1 MSPSIVPTS
10 SVSKTLQEE
19 IQVACLPSGLRVMFC
34 PKPGF
39 KKKYACY
46 STFYGSVDNEFIA
59 PDGRKVRVPDGIAHF
74 LEHTLFEMEEGNVS
88 DFFARNGAYN
98 NAATSFTTTTYL
110 FASTE
115 RFYDNLELLI
125 RFVENPLF
133 RQERVDKERGII
145 EQEIK
150 GYEDSPHWVSYM
162 GLLENLF
169 VKHPHRI
176 DIAGT
181 VESIGEIDADL
192 LARCYETF
200 YNPSNMILF
209 FIGDLVPGELFDFV
223 LTHSR
228 SASSGN
234 GAAEIERIY
243 PDEPARVH
251 RLESRKRMPVAL
263 PKLLLGFKEV
273 DTPTSGR
280 PLVAQELV
288 SSLALEILFGH
299 SSDLYRDLYEEQLI
313 MEDFGAS
320 YTIGA
325 GVGYGVVGGETPDP
339 DRLRD
344 ALLGRA
350 SALRRGGIEQEDFE
364 REKRRFLGHFI
375 ASFNS
380 LEYIASNFTHYR
392 FYDFDLFEAVD
403 LIAGVDQSAV
413 ETRLAEFLEPERHAS
428 FIVEPEGE
436 DHRAPAI

>member
-1 MSPSIVPTS
+1 MSSSIVPTS

-19 IQVACLPSGLRVMFC
+19 VQAARLPSGLRVMFC

-46 STFYGSVDNEFIA
+46 STFYGSVDNQFIA
-59 PDGRKVRVPDGIAHF
+59 PGGEKVRVPDGIAHF
-74 LEHTLFEMEEGNVS
+74 LEHTLFEMEEANVS
-88 DFFARNGAYN
+88 DLFARNGAYN

-110 FASTE
+110 FASTD

-133 RQERVDKERGII
+133 RQDRVDKERGII

-150 GYEDSPHWVSYM
+150 GYEDSPQWVSYM

-169 VKHPHRI
+169 VNHPHRI

-181 VESIGEIDADL
+181 VESIGEIDVDSL
-192 LARCYETF
+192 QRCYDTF
-200 YNPSNMILF
+200 YNPSNMVLF
-209 FIGDLVPGELFDFV
+209 FVGDLDPDELFDFV

-228 SASSGN
+228 TRSPRGGN
-234 GAAEIERIY
+234 DSREIDRIY
-243 PDEPARVH
+243 PEEPTHVH
-251 RLESRKRMPVAL
+251 RQETRKRMAVAL

-273 DTPTSGR
+273 GVPQSGKAF
-280 PLVAQELV
+280 VEQELV

-299 SSDLYRDLYEEQLI
+299 SGDLYRELYEQQLV
-313 MEDFGAS
+313 MDDFGAS
-320 YTIGA
+320 YNSGA
-325 GVGYGVVGGETPDP
+325 GVAYGLLGGDTPEP

-350 SALRRGGIEQEDFE
+350 VELRKGGVDREDFE
-364 REKRRFLGHFI
+364 REKRRFLGNFI
-375 ASFNS
+375 SAFNS

-403 LIAGVDQSAV
+403 LIASVDQSAV
-413 ETRLAEFLEPERHAS
+413 EERMAEFLDTERHAS
-428 FIVEPEGE
+428 FIVEPEG
-436 DHRAPAI
+436 AK

>member
-1 MSPSIVPTS
+1 MSPAIVPTS
-10 SVSKTLQEE
+10 SVSKTLEE
-19 IQVACLPSGLRVMFC
+19 EVQVARLPSGLRVMFC

-46 STFYGSVDNEFIA
+46 STFYGSVDNEFTA
-59 PDGRKVRVPDGIAHF
+59 PGGGKVQVPDGIAHF

-133 RQERVDKERGII
+133 RQDRVDKERGII

-150 GYEDSPHWVSYM
+150 GYEDNPQWVSYM
-162 GLLENLF
+162 GVLENLF

-181 VESIGEIDADL
+181 VETIGKIDAGL
-192 LARCYETF
+192 LQRCYDTF

-209 FIGDLVPGELFDFV
+209 FVGDLDPEELFDFV
-223 LTHSR
+223 QTHSR
-228 SASSGN
+228 RGPPGSDGAS
-234 GAAEIERIY
+234 EIEHIY
-243 PDEPARVH
+243 PEEPTHVH
-251 RLESRKRMPVAL
+251 RRESRRRMSVAL
-263 PKLLLGFKEV
+263 PKLLLGFKEIDV
-273 DTPTSGR
+273 PASGR
-280 PLVAQELV
+280 AIVERELV
-288 SSLALEILFGH
+288 SSLALEVLFGR
-299 SSDLYRDLYEEQLI
+299 SSDLYRDLYERQLI
-313 MEDFGAS
+313 MDDFGAS
-320 YTIGA
+320 YNAGG
-325 GVGYGVVGGETPDP
+325 GVGYGLIGGETPDP

-344 ALLGRA
+344 ALLDRA
-350 SALRRGGIEQEDFE
+350 AQLRKGGVEREDFE
-364 REKRRFLGHFI
+364 REKRRFLGNFI
-375 ASFNS
+375 SAFNS
-380 LEYIASNFTHYR
+380 LEYIASNFTHYQ

-413 ETRLAEFLEPERHAS
+413 SRRLADFLDLEQHAS
-428 FIVEPEGE
+428 FIVEPEG
-436 DHRAPAI
+436 